1 MFPVS
6 RLQKN
11 SLISV
16 IFRHLRKNQ
25 KIFQKFPEI
34 FRKFPEIFRRF
45 PEVFPVEIKRINA
58 EGGDQTHI
66 LRITDLI
73 LYLPATAAI

>member
-11 SLISV
+11 SRISV
-16 IFRHLRKNQ
+16 IFRHLRNNP
-25 KIFQKFPEI
+25 KIFRRFPEI
-34 FRKFPEIFRRF
+34 FLRF
-45 PEVFPVEIKRINA
+45 PEVFPVEIKRISA
-58 EGGDQTHI
+58 AGADRMHA

-73 LYLPATAAI
+73 LKLLATAAV

>member
-11 SLISV
+11 SWISV
-16 IFRHLRKNQ
+16 IFRRLRNNP
-25 KIFQKFPEI
+25 KIF
-34 FRKFPEIFRRF
+34 RRFPEIFRRF

-58 EGGDQTHI
+58 EGGDRTHV

-73 LYLPATAAI
+73 LYLSSTAAI

>member
-11 SLISV
+11 SWIAV
-16 IFRHLRKNQ
+16 IFSYLRNNPK
-25 KIFQKFPEI
+25 I
-34 FRKFPEIFRRF
+34 FRKFPEIFRSF

-58 EGGDQTHI
+58 VGGDRTHV

-73 LYLPATAAI
+73 LYLPATAAT